1 MTQLYNKAKYAMSN
15 AIVLNNVDH
24 KDIKVD
30 TQPASTL
37 DVNRTLA
44 YATELHKEFPLVFHK
59 NPETGL
65 TQLHAI
71 LGLER
76 DENLFVG
83 ENGWTT
89 RFVPALLARG
99 PFSLGYKKP
108 NKGNTIHINI

>member
-1 MTQLYNKAKYAMSN
+1 MSK

-24 KDIKVD
+24 KNLKVD
-30 TQPASTL
+30 TQLESTL
-37 DVNRTLA
+37 NVNRSLV
-44 YATELHKEFPLVFHK
+44 YATEIGDLHKEFPLIFHK
-59 NPETGL
+59 NSETGQ

-83 ENGWTT
+83 EHGWTT

-99 PFSLGYKKP
+99 PFS
-108 NKGNTIHINI
+108 